1 MNKKPLFAYIGT
13 YTTENSKGNRNA
25 HGVGIYVYQISW
37 ETGEWKLVQE
47 MPALNPA
54 VLQFGKDQKY
64 VYCVNSNS
72 GKVTSFVRNEENGR
86 LTEINSAMTDGKNI
100 MIMSVDQAGEFMV
113 TGDHK
118 GIVNVFRL
126 NGDGSIGEKTESFVL
141 PGEKGPLNEKI
152 QPWSRPHHVPF
163 SPDGNYVV
171 IADKGLDMVHSY
183 RLNRENGKLELVQ
196 QLKCHGASCP
206 RHVWFHPN
214 RRWAYVNTEYTS
226 TIIAC
231 NYNEEAGTLTPFQVV
246 SALPDDYFDVNTMTS
261 ELVVHP
267 NGKSLYI
274 SNRRVN
280 NIGAFSI
287 DQKTGRLSPIGWVP
301 CGGKKPRFFAIE
313 PGGKYL
319 FNGNQSSDT
328 ITLFEIDENTGA
340 LKDTGRLLETPT
352 PVWMLFTDEVPNAEK
367 FGTRVR
373 REHVFMES

>member
-1 MNKKPLFAYIGT
+1 MKPLYAYIGT
-13 YTTENSKGNRNA
+13 YTTENSKRNRNA
-25 HGVGIYVYQISW
+25 HGVGIYVYKIDRT
-37 ETGEWKLVQE
+37 TGEWTLVQE
-47 MPALNPA
+47 VPTLNPA
-54 VLQFGKDQKY
+54 VLQFGRDQKY

-72 GKVTSFVRNEENGR
+72 GDVTSYSRNEETGE
-86 LTEINSAMTDGKNI
+86 LTEINTATTDGNNI
-100 MIMSVDQAGEFMV
+100 MIMSVDQKAEFMV

-126 NGDGSIGEKTESFVL
+126 NPDGSVGEKTEGFVL

-163 SPDGNYVV
+163 APDGDHVI
-171 IADKGLDMVHSY
+171 IADKGLDLVHSY
-183 RLNRENGKLELVQ
+183 HIDRKTGKLELVQ

-214 RRWAYVNTEYTS
+214 GRWAYVNTEYTS

-231 NYNEEAGTLTPFQVV
+231 RYDGKEGTLTPFQVV

-287 DQKTGRLSPIGWVP
+287 DQETGRLTPIGWVP

-328 ITLFEIDENTGA
+328 ITLFEIDEETGA
-340 LKDTGRLLETPT
+340 LKDTGKVLDTPT
-352 PVWMLFTDEVPNAEK
+352 PVWMLFTDEVPSVDK
-367 FGTRVR
+367 FGTEAR
-373 REHVFMES
+373 

>member
-1 MNKKPLFAYIGT
+1 MSQKPLYAYIGT

-25 HGVGIYVYQISW
+25 HGVGIYVYQIDRQ
-37 ETGEWKLVQE
+37 TGTWTLVQE
-47 MPALNPA
+47 VPTLNPA
-54 VLQFGKDQKY
+54 VLQFGKEQKY
-64 VYCVNSNS
+64 IYCVNSNS
-72 GKVTSFVRNEENGR
+72 GGVTSYARNEETGL
-86 LTEINSAMTDGKNI
+86 LTKLNDVMTDGKNI
-100 MIMSVDQAGEFMV
+100 MIMSVDEAGQFMV

-118 GIVNVFRL
+118 GIVNVFQIQE
-126 NGDGSIGEKTESFVL
+126 NGMIGEKTDSFVL

-152 QPWSRPHHVPF
+152 QPWSRPHHLPF
-163 SPDGNYVV
+163 SPDGRHVV
-171 IADKGLDMVHSY
+171 IADKGLDIVHSY
-183 RLNRENGKLELVQ
+183 QIDRESGKLNLVQ

-214 RRWAYVNTEYTS
+214 KKWVYVNTEYTS

-231 NYNEEAGTLTPFQVV
+231 DYNEEDGTLHPFQVV

-267 NGKSLYI
+267 NGRFLYI
-274 SNRRVN
+274 SNRRVD

-287 DQKTGRLSPIGWVP
+287 DQETGRLTPIGWVP

-328 ITLFEIDENTGA
+328 ITLFEIDQETGA
-340 LKDTGRLLETPT
+340 LTDTGKILKTPT
-352 PVWMLFTDEVPNAEK
+352 PVWILFTDSVISVEK
-367 FGTRVR
+367 FG
-373 REHVFMES
+373 ESD

>member
-1 MNKKPLFAYIGT
+1 MKNPLYAYIGT

-25 HGVGIYVYQISW
+25 HGVGIYVYEIDR
-37 ETGEWKLVQE
+37 ETGEWRLIQE
-47 MPALNPA
+47 VPALNPA

-64 VYCVNSNS
+64 VYCVNSGS
-72 GKVTSFVRNEENGR
+72 GNVTAFSRDEVTGK
-86 LTEINSAMTDGKNI
+86 LTEINAASTDGNNI
-100 MIMSVDQAGEFMV
+100 MIMSVDAEGKFMA

-118 GIVNVFRL
+118 GIVNIFRL
-126 NGDGSIGEKTESFVL
+126 EENGAIGEKTDGFVL

-163 SPDGNYVV
+163 SPDGKYVL
-171 IADKGLDMVHSY
+171 IADKGLDLVHSY
-183 RLNRENGKLELVQ
+183 QLDRETGKLSLVQ

-206 RHVWFHPN
+206 RHIWFHPN
-214 RRWAYVNTEYTS
+214 GKWAYVNTEYTS

-231 NYNEEAGTLTPFQVV
+231 NYDAEKGTVKPFQVV
-246 SALPDDYFDVNTMTS
+246 SALPDTYFDVNTMTS

-267 NGKSLYI
+267 NGKFLYI

-287 DQKTGRLSPIGWVP
+287 DQENGRLTPIGWVP

-328 ITLFEIDENTGA
+328 ITLFEIDQETGA
-340 LKDTGRLLETPT
+340 LKDTGRILHTPT
-352 PVWMLFTDEVPNAEK
+352 PVWMLFTDAVPSVDE
-367 FGTRVR
+367 FGTKEV
-373 REHVFMES
+373 

>member
-1 MNKKPLFAYIGT
+1 MSQKPLYAYVGT

-25 HGVGIYVYQISW
+25 HGVGIYVYEISR
-37 ETGEWKLVQE
+37 TNGRWKLVQE
-47 MPALNPA
+47 MPALNPV

-72 GKVTSFVRNEENGR
+72 GGVTAFLRDGETGM
-86 LTEINSAMTDGKNI
+86 LTELNRAETDGNNI
-100 MIMSVDQAGEFMV
+100 MIMSVDRAGEYMV

-118 GIVNVFRL
+118 GIVNVFHL
-126 NGDGSIGEKTESFVL
+126 EADGTIGKKTDSFVL

-152 QPWSRPHHVPF
+152 QPWSRPHHLPF
-163 SPDGNYVV
+163 SPDGRYVL
-171 IADKGLDMVHSY
+171 IADKGLDIVHSY
-183 RLNRENGKLELVQ
+183 AIDREIGKLSLGQ

-206 RHVWFHPN
+206 RHLWFHPN
-214 RRWAYVNTEYTS
+214 GEWVYINTEYTS

-231 NYNEEAGTLTPFQVV
+231 RYDREKGTLEPFQVV

-267 NGKSLYI
+267 NGKFLYI

-287 DQKTGRLSPIGWVP
+287 NQKTGRLSPIGWVP

-313 PGGKYL
+313 PGGRYL

-328 ITLFEIDENTGA
+328 ITLFAINQETGELEA
-340 LKDTGRLLETPT
+340 TGKVLNTPT
-352 PVWMLFTDEVPNAEK
+352 PVWILFTDAVESIEEFGEK
-367 FGTRVR
+367 RG
-373 REHVFMES
+373 E

>member
-1 MNKKPLFAYIGT
+1 MKKPLYAYIGT

-25 HGVGIYVYQISW
+25 HGVGIYVYKIDR
-37 ETGEWKLVQE
+37 ETGEWSLVQE

-64 VYCVNSNS
+64 VYCVNSGS
-72 GKVTSFVRNEENGR
+72 GDVTAFARDEETGK
-86 LTEINSAMTDGKNI
+86 LTEINSASTDGNNI
-100 MIMSVDQAGEFMV
+100 MIMSVDAEGKFMA

-118 GIVNVFRL
+118 GIVNLFRL
-126 NGDGSIGEKTESFVL
+126 EEDGAIGEKTNGFVL

-163 SPDGNYVV
+163 SPDGKYVL
-171 IADKGLDMVHSY
+171 IADKGLDLVHSY
-183 RLNRENGKLELVQ
+183 KLDRESGKLTLVQ

-206 RHVWFHPN
+206 RHIWFHPN
-214 RRWAYVNTEYTS
+214 GKWAYVNTEYTS

-231 NYNEEAGTLTPFQVV
+231 HYDAENGTLEPFQVV
-246 SALPDDYFDVNTMTS
+246 SALPDTYFDTNTMTS

-267 NGKSLYI
+267 NGKFLYI

-287 DQKTGRLSPIGWVP
+287 DQETGRLAPIGWVP

-328 ITLFEIDENTGA
+328 ITLFEIDQETGA
-340 LKDTGRLLETPT
+340 LSDTGRVLDTPT
-352 PVWMLFTDEVPNAEK
+352 PVWMLFTDSVPSVEK
-367 FGTRVR
+367 FGTKRG
-373 REHVFMES
+373 EN